1 MCLSGRYSHMIR
13 KYMQR
18 RSHLEEELRSL
29 RGSAAFL
36 EAVKGILEEEQ
47 KTDDVLRAMVLG
59 SSKER
64 PNRIAAPDLDRVHTV
79 DAIRSVC
86 TKYRLRF
93 LDSGLYKG
101 ELPMQA
107 VHELRQLEKRA
118 SAPLTGF
125 KIMAPATRFKLCDAE
140 GDPLL
145 FVPLGNGLYYL
156 VHQWGGDLAWHRAL
170 VNWPLRTVGHLVLSV
185 AIVSA
190 LVSLVAPGAWV
201 DSADATTYLN
211 GGRALTFFWT
221 AMVLCG
227 FTAFGWLAFFG
238 KFSSE
243 AWNSRHFN

>member
-1 MCLSGRYSHMIR
+1 
-13 KYMQR
+13 MQR
-18 RSHLEEELRSL
+18 RSHLEEELRSM
-29 RGSAAFL
+29 RGSTAFL

-59 SSKER
+59 STKER
-64 PNRIAAPDLDRVHTV
+64 PNCISAPDLDRVYPI

-93 LDSGLYKG
+93 LDSGLFKG

-118 SAPLTGF
+118 AAPLTGF

-145 FVPLGNGLYYL
+145 FVPLGNNLYYL
-156 VHQWGGDLAWHRAL
+156 VHQWGGDFAWHRAML
-170 VNWPLRTVGHLVLSV
+170 NWPLRSVGHLIVTVAFIASV
-185 AIVSA
+185 VA
-190 LVSLVAPGAWV
+190 LIAPSAWV
-201 DSADATTYLN
+201 DSNGATTYLN
-211 GGRALTFFWT
+211 GGRLLTFFWT
-221 AMVLCG
+221 AMVLAG

-238 KFSSE
+238 KFSAE